1 MQDHGKTIVTI
12 LTAYKAVKS
21 GYQVAVMVPTAILA
35 DQHVESFKQILEK
48 YNINI
53 QILKS
58 GMRKKEKENILQ
70 GLNDRY
76 NRYSYRYT

>member
-35 DQHVESFKQILEK
+35 AAQA
-48 YNINI
+48 Y
-53 QILKS
+53 LK
-58 GMRKKEKENILQ
+58 K
-70 GLNDRY
+70 
-76 NRYSYRYT
+76 